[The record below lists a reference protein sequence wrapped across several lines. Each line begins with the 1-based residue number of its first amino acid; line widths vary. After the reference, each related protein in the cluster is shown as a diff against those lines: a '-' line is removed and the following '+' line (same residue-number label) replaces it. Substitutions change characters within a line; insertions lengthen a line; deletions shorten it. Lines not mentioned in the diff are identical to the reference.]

1 MRIQEYSTHFNDRKK
16 KVEETKYID
25 GKRTANHTLDR
36 SDRPSVRPV
45 VGQKL

>member
-16 KVEETKYID
+16 KVEEMKYIN
-25 GKRTANHTLDR
+25 GKRTANRMLNI